1 MKTFSIA
8 IVGTCIKVLLIVT
21 CISNKTVIDNHW
33 KTLKKS
39 FYFYIKTASQG
50 LEKTVFIMYMIVEY
64 WAAAMYWIAVANQN
78 NCLTTSKQFKTVGTR
93 QKQLSSNR
101 YYQNYAHFGILVPRG
116 LACMAGHRI
125 SAQEDQAHFKEGQPK
140 RMLLFPLFFHPR
152 DKHKNPD

>member
-50 LEKTVFIMYMIVEY
+50 LEKTVFIMYMIVE
-64 WAAAMYWIAVANQN
+64 
-78 NCLTTSKQFKTVGTR
+78 
-93 QKQLSSNR
+93 
-101 YYQNYAHFGILVPRG
+101 
-116 LACMAGHRI
+116 
-125 SAQEDQAHFKEGQPK
+125 
-140 RMLLFPLFFHPR
+140 
-152 DKHKNPD
+152 